1 MLISEVLCFISNDFE
16 KQPAS
21 QLKPVGL
28 IVSFYN
34 EDELVE
40 AKEILM
46 EQVKRALNSTNNDT
60 ELPRLLGRQGKEKIK
75 QTADVILKSFTIID
89 EQNLKDHMPRYAAD
103 DLEHSSKE

>member
-1 MLISEVLCFISNDFE
+1 MMANMLISEVLCFISNNFE

-40 AKEILM
+40 AKEILK
-46 EQVKRALNSTNNDT
+46 ERVKRALNSTNNDT
-60 ELPRLLGRQGKEKIK
+60 ELPCLPGRQEKDKIK
-75 QTADVILKSFTIID
+75 QLMIF
-89 EQNLKDHMPRYAAD
+89 
-103 DLEHSSKE
+103 